1 MERQH
6 SARWKHWHSKRSCS
20 TESHACA
27 GQATT
32 WFAQIETGTVSAART
47 RAFAMLIWWKLAKL
61 RWHRARSYY
70 IIIYIFIYTIT
81 PHYACCLDNWLG
93 TNGPWT
99 SSWCD
104 RHNPVTSCHIRGR
117 SQEHGM
123 QGFFLMQKPQAASG
137 LKPTAEQSEHCYGWR
152 TSNLVLSWALFAKPT
167 DHLVTFI
174 NFPGQDKMT
183 TVPSRI
189 MTSYDFIEFP
199 ECVSGRRHGSY
210 TWLWRCCC
218 SAASSDR
225 LILLYPASFQSITS
239 NKWSKG
245 CDRLRQV
252 YWLILVILYI

>member
-104 RHNPVTSCHIRGR
+104 RHNPVTSCHIM
-117 SQEHGM
+117 SH
-123 QGFFLMQKPQAASG
+123 QGAVAGAWDARLLSDAEATGSFRLETNCWTIWTLLRMAD
-137 LKPTAEQSEHCYGWR
+137 LKPWAI
-152 TSNLVLSWALFAKPT
+152 LSSLCQT
-167 DHLVTFI
+167 DWPPCHFHQLSG
-174 NFPGQDKMT
+174 PG
-183 TVPSRI
+183 
-189 MTSYDFIEFP
+189 
-199 ECVSGRRHGSY
+199 
-210 TWLWRCCC
+210 
-218 SAASSDR
+218 
-225 LILLYPASFQSITS
+225 
-239 NKWSKG
+239 
-245 CDRLRQV
+245 
-252 YWLILVILYI
+252 